1 METLFV
7 GGACMKR
14 FLAAALA
21 LLMVVTLGISA
32 FAEESVEEAEV
43 GFPKNAEA
51 AMEMSLRA
59 YEENDADTKDFSS
72 PFLRNLA
79 VFGSNDLEIV
89 SDREEYPYCAI
100 ARMVSHF
107 RCGCNVC
114 GTGFMVSQKG
124 LMTAAHYLVC
134 TKHSKTVDG
143 ITLYFGYNND
153 RNYYYKYDGGAS
165 YWYGTDFSNGYE
177 PEDDYGY
184 VKFKDPVGD
193 YTGWFGLRVISDS
206 DFNEDGIWSISGYFG
221 NDLFYDIDHASVRSE
236 KTIKHE
242 IDTMAGM
249 GGSPIY
255 TFDCAAVAI
264 NVGENSSS
272 NVARR
277 ITSSLIKQMW
287 DNGVL

>member
-1 METLFV
+1 
-7 GGACMKR
+7 MKR

-21 LLMVVTLGISA
+21 VLMMMTLWISA
-32 FAEESVEEAEV
+32 FAEESAEKAEA

-51 AMEMSLRA
+51 AMDMSLRDH
-59 YEENDADTKDFSS
+59 EENYADAKKSSS

-89 SDREEYPYCAI
+89 SERKEYPYRAI
-100 ARMVSHF
+100 ARMISHF
-107 RCGCNVC
+107 SCGCSVC

-143 ITLYFGYNND
+143 ITFYFGYNND
-153 RNYYYKYDGGAS
+153 RDYYYKYNGAAS
-165 YWYGTDFSNGYE
+165 FWYGTDFSNGYE

-184 VKFKDPVGD
+184 VKLKEPVGD
-193 YTGWFGLRVISDS
+193 YTGWFGLRVVSDS
-206 DFNEDGIWSISGYFG
+206 DFNENGIWSITGYSG
-221 NDLFYDIDHASVRSE
+221 NDLLYDIDHATVDS
-236 KTIKHE
+236 TQLIKHK
-242 IDTMAGM
+242 IDTMSGM

-255 TFDCAAVAI
+255 TFDCAAIAI

-272 NVARR
+272 NIARR
-277 ITSSLIKQMW
+277 ITSSLIKKMR